1 MGDFIMTTLNEHLKD
16 QAIED
21 LSSELATDITS
32 AIYCVS
38 KYSNYVE
45 LSDAEI
51 MDVLDSEVGEAFLR
65 AVSESILKKGGE
77 L

>member
-1 MGDFIMTTLNEHLKD
+1 MATLSEHLKG

-21 LSSELATDITS
+21 LSSELATDITN

-38 KYSNYVE
+38 KYSNYVD
-45 LSDAEI
+45 LSDVEI
-51 MDVLDSEVGEAFLR
+51 MVVLDSDVGEEFLK
-65 AVSESILKKGGE
+65 AVSLAILKKGGE